1 MLKTLAAIVSPPLP
15 PPPLLSVKDGKQE
28 DGIYEQVKSVKVED
42 LPGTFSQE
50 YQFNEHAGKEH
61 LAAVSTEV
69 SAQRSVPT
77 KSQAKNKMRANI

>member
-1 MLKTLAAIVSPPLP
+1 MLKTLAAIVSPPP
-15 PPPLLSVKDGKQE
+15 TPTPPLLSVKDGKQE
-28 DGIYEQVKSVKVED
+28 DGIYEQVKSVKVKD

-69 SAQRSVPT
+69 SAQRTQQRKV
-77 KSQAKNKMRANI
+77 KQKIK